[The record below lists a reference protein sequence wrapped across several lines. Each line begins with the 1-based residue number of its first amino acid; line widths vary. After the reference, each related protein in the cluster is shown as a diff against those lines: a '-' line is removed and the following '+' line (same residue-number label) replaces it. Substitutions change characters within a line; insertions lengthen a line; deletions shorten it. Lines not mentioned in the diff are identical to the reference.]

1 MLDLE
6 LLKTFVSVVDSGGFT
21 RAGDRVNRTQSTISQ
36 QIKKLEEQL
45 GRPLLIRH
53 RASKS
58 IQLTEDGERLLSYAR
73 RLVSLA
79 MEASDML
86 NSQDMR
92 GVASLGVPEDFPLDR
107 LIELLTGFNQRFPD
121 IRLDTRNGLS
131 CELNEQLQRREL
143 DLALIKRNIDQ
154 SAAIA
159 TWSERLE
166 WVAGAQWQLQ
176 QQSIALVVYEQ
187 GCLYRERAIRALE
200 AAGQRWHIAFCSQS
214 LASIQAAVSANI
226 GLSLLPNSA
235 VRPEHRIVTEQLG
248 LGTPPPTELALVASS
263 RLLSNIQQC
272 LADYL
277 VEQMAGNS

>member
-6 LLKTFVSVVDSGGFT
+6 LLKTFVTVVDSGGFT

-86 NSQDMR
+86 SSQDMR
-92 GVASLGVPEDFPLDR
+92 GVVSLGVPEDFPLDR

-159 TWSERLE
+159 TWSEQLE

-187 GCLYRERAIRALE
+187 GCLYRERAIAALE

-214 LASIQAAVSANI
+214 LASIQAAISANI
-226 GLSLLPNSA
+226 GLSLLPHSA
-235 VRPEHRIVTEQLG
+235 VRPEHRLVTDQLG
-248 LGTPPPTELALVASS
+248 LGAPPPTELALIASS
-263 RLLSNIQQC
+263 RILSNIQQC

-277 VEQMAGNS
+277 VERMDDNI

>member
-235 VRPEHRIVTEQLG
+235 VRPEHRIVTDQLG

>member
-277 VEQMAGNS
+277 VEQMAGNT

>member
-6 LLKTFVSVVDSGGFT
+6 LLKTFVTVVDSGGFT
-21 RAGDRVNRTQSTISQ
+21 RASDQVNRTQSTISQ
-36 QIKKLEEQL
+36 QIKKLEDQI
-45 GRPLLIRH
+45 GRPLLIRR

-58 IQLTEDGERLLSYAR
+58 IQLTEDGERLLNYAR
-73 RLVSLA
+73 RLVVLA

-86 NSQDMR
+86 SARDMR
-92 GVASLGVPEDFPLDR
+92 GVVSLGVPEDFPLDR

-131 CELNEQLQRREL
+131 CELNEQLQNREL
-143 DLALIKRNIDQ
+143 DLALIKRNVEQ

-159 TWSERLE
+159 TWPEQLE

-176 QQSIALVVYEQ
+176 QESIALVVYEQ

-200 AAGQRWHIAFCSQS
+200 AAGQRWHIAFSSQS

-226 GLSLLPNSA
+226 GLSLLPHSA
-235 VRPEHRIVTEQLG
+235 VRPEQRIITEQLG
-248 LGTPPPTELALVASS
+248 LAAPAPTELALIASTKI
-263 RLLSNIQQC
+263 LSNIQQC

-277 VEQMAGNS
+277 VEQMRGNT

>member
-1 MLDLE
+1 MLDLD

-21 RAGDRVNRTQSTISQ
+21 RAGDRINRTQSTISQ

-45 GRPLLIRH
+45 GCPLLIRH

-86 NSQDMR
+86 SARDMR

-107 LIELLTGFNQRFPD
+107 LIQLLTGFNLRFPD

-131 CELNEQLQRREL
+131 CDLNEQLQRREL
-143 DLALIKRNIDQ
+143 DLALIKRNVEQ

-159 TWSERLE
+159 SWPERLE
-166 WVAGAQWQLQ
+166 WVAGAQWNLHQA
-176 QQSIALVVYEQ
+176 SIALVVYEQ
-187 GCLYRERAIRALE
+187 GCLYRERAIRAIE
-200 AAGQRWHIAFCSQS
+200 ASGWRWHIAFCSQS

-226 GLSLLPNSA
+226 GLSLLPQSA
-235 VRPEHRIVTEQLG
+235 IRAEHQIITGQHG
-248 LGTPPPTELALVASS
+248 LVAPAPTELALVASTKI
-263 RLLSNIQQC
+263 LSNIQQC
-272 LADYL
+272 LADYV
-277 VEQMAGNS
+277 VEHLHQSV

>member
-226 GLSLLPNSA
+226 GLSLLPSSA
-235 VRPEHRIVTEQLG
+235 VRPEHRIVTDQLG